1 MPEHSLPV
9 LKILPDLHRALLRQA
24 VVLQAPP
31 GAGKSTA
38 LPLSLLLQWPE
49 KRWLLVQ
56 PRRLAALSIAQFVA
70 SQLGEKVGQQ
80 VGYQVRQQS
89 QRSAAT
95 RLLIVTEGILTQ
107 ILQSD
112 PELSEFDG
120 VIFDEFHERNLHS
133 DLGLALV
140 LESLQLRPELH
151 LLVMSATLPAQDLAD
166 WLTTHNTPAQVL
178 TSSGRQYPIEISY
191 QPPAAQADFLQH
203 TARVVTQVLNDGAE
217 GILVFVP
224 GQAEIKR
231 LQERLLNCGA
241 RVLPLYGGLSLQA
254 QQDVIKEGEQTGP
267 KVVLATNIA
276 ETSLTIPGIDCVI
289 DSGRERQAQYRPK
302 YRSVELITRRIA
314 RAAAEQRAGRAGRL
328 GPGRCVRLYGQSD
341 WHGMAAY
348 RPADIEQQ
356 DLTEVCLQ
364 VACWGSK
371 VSDLA
376 WFTPPNAGH
385 IASATEFLGS
395 LGALN
400 QHGQITPLG
409 QRLSAYTTDTES
421 ALALELSKNWS
432 ENERS
437 LMALL
442 VAVREERECTA
453 LDLSSGLQQIL
464 GSPGLFP
471 RTYKRYTFWCRK
483 LKVAALQ
490 SLPSEYLAKCT
501 FALYR
506 FALAKKRSGVEYT
519 LATGAGVQFLSDQQP
534 GQLSKADWL
543 LVTQVSFHQDQRNGI
558 IRQCLAVEEN
568 EVRRQV
574 ADHVQQSKELSWRG
588 ENGGIERQQVVR
600 YLALEL
606 SRRPLAGEVSAQERV
621 QALVADVQQRGL
633 SVFDWNSASVQ
644 LLRRLRL
651 WVEGDAGKVFSDQSL
666 LDNLNEWAAP
676 YWQSF
681 RRRSEMAN
689 WQPYEGLMQLLD
701 YSEQKALGREL
712 PSYWQAPSGRQHAIE
727 YQSDGTALVAL
738 KLQEVFGSATT
749 PRVLRNRL
757 PLTFDLLSPAGRALQ
772 RTQDLA
778 AFWAGSYE
786 QVKKEMRGRYP
797 KHPWP
802 DDPANA
808 QPTHLTKKAFH
819 GTR

>member
-1 MPEHSLPV
+1 MQEHSLPV
-9 LKILPDLHRALLRQA
+9 LQILPDLHRALLRQA

-38 LPLSLLLQWPE
+38 LPLSLLQQWPE

-70 SQLGEKVGQQ
+70 SQLGEEVGQQ

-95 RLLIVTEGILTQ
+95 RLLIVTEGILTR

-166 WLTTHNTPAQVL
+166 WLTKHNTPAQVL

-203 TARVVTQVLNDGAE
+203 AARVVAQVLNEGAQ

-224 GQAEIKR
+224 GQSEIKR

-241 RVLPLYGGLSLQA
+241 RILPLYGGLSLQA
-254 QQDVIKEGEQTGP
+254 QQEVIKEGEHAGP

-376 WFTPPNAGH
+376 WFTPPNVGH
-385 IASATEFLGS
+385 VASANEFLS
-395 LGALN
+395 NLGAVN

-421 ALALELSKNWS
+421 AFALELSKNWG

-442 VAVREERECTA
+442 VAAREERECTT
-453 LDLSSGLQQIL
+453 LDLANGLQQII
-464 GSPGLFP
+464 GSSSLYP

-483 LKVAALQ
+483 LKVTPLQ
-490 SLPSEYLAKCT
+490 SLPYEYLAKCT

-506 FALAKKRSGVEYT
+506 FTLAKKRSAGEYT
-519 LATGAGVQFLSDQQP
+519 LATGAGVQFMSDQQP

-543 LVTQVSFHQDQRNGI
+543 LVTQVSFHQHQRNGI
-558 IRQCLAVEEN
+558 IRQCLMVDEA
-568 EVRRQV
+568 EVLRQV
-574 ADHVQQSKELSWRG
+574 SEHVQQSTELSWRG

-600 YLALEL
+600 YLALVL
-606 SRRPLAGEVSAQERV
+606 SRRPLAGDISGQERV
-621 QALVADVQQRGL
+621 QALVADVQKRGL

-644 LLRRLRL
+644 LLRRMRL
-651 WVEGDAGKVFSDQSL
+651 WATGDVVEAFSEQAL
-666 LDNLNEWAAP
+666 LDNLSEWAAP
-676 YWQSF
+676 YWQNI
-681 RRRSEMAN
+681 RRRSELAN
-689 WQPYEGLMQLLD
+689 WQPYEGLLQLLA
-701 YSEQKALGREL
+701 YTEQQALSCQL
-712 PSYWQAPSGRQHAIE
+712 PTYWQAPSGRQHVIE

-749 PRVLRNRL
+749 PRVLRNKL
-757 PLTFDLLSPAGRALQ
+757 PLTFDLLSPAGRVLQ